1 MIEQRNG
8 MQELSIELLSNIGT
22 LRLEGRLSIPE
33 APQGI
38 IIFAHGSGSGR
49 FSPRNQ
55 YVAEALNK
63 DGLGTLLVDLLTTEE
78 EKIDNRT
85 RQYRFDIP
93 LLSRRLIR
101 CIDWAKEN
109 SDIKNLK
116 LGLFGAST
124 GSAAALI
131 ASSER
136 PNVVSAFVSRGGR
149 PDLVS
154 SDSLAKVRTPTLL
167 LIGEN
172 DTHLIDLSNRTLADL
187 KNVEKKKLTVIPGA
201 SHLFEEPGKLEQVA
215 RIASGWFRCY
225 FLIEEHGRR
234 QN

>member
-1 MIEQRNG
+1 MSEQRRV
-8 MQELSIELLSNIGT
+8 MQELRIKMLSDTGT
-22 LRLEGRLSIPE
+22 FHLEGRLSTPE
-33 APQGI
+33 NPQGI
-38 IIFAHGSGSGR
+38 IIFAHGSGSSR

-55 YVAEALNK
+55 YVAEVLNK

-78 EKIDNRT
+78 EKIDNQT

-93 LLSRRLIR
+93 LLFRRLIG
-101 CIDWAKEN
+101 CIDWSREN

-136 PNVVSAFVSRGGR
+136 PNAVSAFVSRGGR
-149 PDLVS
+149 SDLVS
-154 SDSLAKVRTPTLL
+154 SHFLEKVKAPTLFL
-167 LIGEN
+167 VGEN
-172 DTHLIDLSNRTLADL
+172 DTQLIDLNSRTLTDL

-225 FLIEEHGRR
+225 FLIEEHAHG
-234 QN
+234 

>member
-1 MIEQRNG
+1 MSEQRRG
-8 MQELSIELLSNIGT
+8 MQELRIELSSDIGT
-22 LRLEGRLSIPE
+22 LHLEGRLSIPE
-33 APQGI
+33 NPQGI
-38 IIFAHGSGSGR
+38 IIFAHGSGSSR

-55 YVAEALNK
+55 YVAEVLNN
-63 DGLGTLLVDLLTTEE
+63 DGLSTLLVDLLTTEE
-78 EKIDNRT
+78 EKIDNQT

-93 LLSRRLIR
+93 LLSRRLIG
-101 CIDWAKEN
+101 CIDWAREN

-136 PNVVSAFVSRGGR
+136 PNAVSVFVSRGGR
-149 PDLVS
+149 SDLVS
-154 SDSLAKVRTPTLL
+154 SDFLAKVKAPTLF

-172 DTHLIDLSNRTLADL
+172 DTQLIDLNSRTLTDL

-225 FLIEEHGRR
+225 FLIEEHVRR
-234 QN
+234 